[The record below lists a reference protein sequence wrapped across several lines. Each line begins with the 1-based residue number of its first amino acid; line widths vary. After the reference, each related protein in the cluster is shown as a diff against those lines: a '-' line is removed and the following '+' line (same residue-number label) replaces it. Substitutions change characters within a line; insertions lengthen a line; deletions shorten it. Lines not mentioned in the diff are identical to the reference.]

1 MIAPLCQAIE
11 TDLRLHNH
19 SHTLTGAVTLD
30 PTRTGVRD
38 LSCFLSM
45 RPIRLGSLTIV
56 VKERLEAYLNAAFY
70 DHTAVA
76 LHNWK
81 AYSDMRQLAQVR
93 LMVW

>member
-1 MIAPLCQAIE
+1 MLNP
-11 TDLRLHNH
+11 TK
-19 SHTLTGAVTLD
+19 TGI
-30 PTRTGVRD
+30 RD
-38 LSCFLSM
+38 LSSFLSM

-81 AYSDMRQLAQVR
+81 TYSDMRQLAQVG
-93 LMVW
+93 LDALSVVILLLL